1 MARRSELERGVC
13 PVCEEAGQVIYRY
26 GETVLATADGGRS
39 IVVSQAICSEC
50 LRVVLEAAEGGWLN
64 T

>member
-1 MARRSELERGVC
+1 MARRSDPPRETC
-13 PVCEEAGQVIYRY
+13 PVCEEVGQVVYRF
-26 GETVLATADGGRS
+26 GETILATADGGAS